1 MPPRRGDIT
10 DQSAGKKSDAE
21 LVGPWLTKDAAGFF
35 AFISAR
41 GGAIAAADA
50 ARIARNGQRPYL
62 TPMLAEL
69 RFWGDAVRD
78 QNPFQ
83 NLEVHIEICARVSMG
98 DVALAIRDHFGRM
111 LLRPDAR
118 WKAGAPFDHIQIG
131 DDDRFTL
138 IAFKKALYCY
148 GYVRYFDLFGIF
160 RKTGFMLEFIPD
172 ENDPF
177 DGTFA
182 MCPHRMWYD
191 EEEPKTA

>member
-1 MPPRRGDIT
+1 
-10 DQSAGKKSDAE
+10 
-21 LVGPWLTKDAAGFF
+21 
-35 AFISAR
+35 
-41 GGAIAAADA
+41 
-50 ARIARNGQRPYL
+50 
-62 TPMLAEL
+62 MLAEL

-83 NLEVHIEICARVSMG
+83 NLEVHIDIANIGGGIGFIHSYGIAHEICARVSMG